1 MEWIILGVIV
11 LLTLINVPIGYA
23 LSIAT
28 ILAILW
34 TGAASLSVVPL
45 NLFSGA
51 SSFPLLAIP
60 LFILAGGLME
70 TSGISQRLVNLANS
84 LVGFIRGGLAMVTVV
99 ATMIQS
105 EISGSSVADAAAIG
119 KVVIPAME
127 KRGYPRALSAAIVSN
142 AASAAILIPPSIP
155 MIIYAWMAEVSIA
168 KLFFAGF
175 LPGFIA
181 CVAMMGLCYYYARK
195 YNLPKEKQFSVREVG
210 RSTVQAFWAL
220 TIPIV
225 IWVGILGG
233 IATATEVAALAV
245 VAAALIGVVIYRE
258 LSGRQ
263 TLRIFRESSSQT
275 ATVMLIVASLFVRFS
290 EKNSDHARDTD
301 EEHDPPGDRQHAAD
315 PSHFDPRQRDG
326 GFVAHPLHEDPAV
339 VEQHELEAEH
349 GELGRHVDDLAR
361 QRRQLV
367 HQNVES
373 DVAALVVRH
382 DRAVESQPDEHVR
395 GELVIP
401 GKRGIEDIAEEHPEA
416 DNDHQPREEADGPP
430 LDESDEPPEQLRHQ
444 RSACTVLMS
453 SVPPATC
460 LPNSSYTA
468 AEALMKA
475 SLSGWFDFI
484 GGASFD
490 MSSRSSRSPSARAK
504 SPVACAILA
513 IVPWTSL
520 GSFFQKSSLTM
531 RNAGV

>member
-70 TSGISQRLVNLANS
+70 TSGISQRLVNLAQS
-84 LVGFIRGGLAMVTVV
+84 LVGFVRGGLAMVTVV

-175 LPGFIA
+175 LPGIIA
-181 CVAMMGLCYYYARK
+181 CVAMMGLAYYYARK
-195 YNLPKEKQFSVREVG
+195 FNLPVEQKFSIREVG
-210 RSTVQAFWAL
+210 RSTLQAFWAL
-220 TIPIV
+220 LIPVV

-245 VAAALIGVVIYRE
+245 LAALLIGVLIYRE

-263 TLRIFRESSSQT
+263 TLDILRDSVGQT
-275 ATVMLIVASLFVRFS
+275 ASVMLIVASSAVLGWFLTSEQVPQKFARMILETTDNKFLILIFLNLFF
-290 EKNSDHARDTD
+290 
-301 EEHDPPGDRQHAAD
+301 
-315 PSHFDPRQRDG
+315 
-326 GFVAHPLHEDPAV
+326 FVAGMFLHSAAAIILIVPIVLPLVRQIGVDPIHFGIIV
-339 VEQHELEAEH
+339 TIN
-349 GELGRHVDDLAR
+349 LGVGQQTPPVATVLFTTAAIAKISFWEVFKVGWPFT
-361 QRRQLV
+361 LV
-367 HQNVES
+367 L
-373 DVAALVVRH
+373 ALVTL
-382 DRAVESQPDEHVR
+382 
-395 GELVIP
+395 LV
-401 GKRGIEDIAEEHPEA
+401 
-416 DNDHQPREEADGPP
+416 
-430 LDESDEPPEQLRHQ
+430 
-444 RSACTVLMS
+444 T
-453 SVPPATC
+453 
-460 LPNSSYTA
+460 Y
-468 AEALMKA
+468 
-475 SLSGWFDFI
+475 
-484 GGASFD
+484 
-490 MSSRSSRSPSARAK
+490 
-504 SPVACAILA
+504 
-513 IVPWTSL
+513 VPWISL
-520 GSFFQKSSLTM
+520 GPIGWI
-531 RNAGV
+531 NW

>member
-70 TSGISQRLVNLANS
+70 TSGISQRLVNLAQS
-84 LVGFIRGGLAMVTVV
+84 LVGFVRGGLAMVTVV

-175 LPGFIA
+175 LPGIIA
-181 CVAMMGLCYYYARK
+181 CVAMMGLAYYYARK
-195 YNLPKEKQFSVREVG
+195 FNLPVEQKFSIREVG
-210 RSTVQAFWAL
+210 RSTLQAFWAL
-220 TIPIV
+220 LIPVV

-245 VAAALIGVVIYRE
+245 LAALLIGVLIYRE

-263 TLRIFRESSSQT
+263 TLDILRDSVGQT
-275 ATVMLIVASLFVRFS
+275 ASVMLIVASSAVLGWFLTSEQVPQKFARMILETTDNKFLILIFLNLFFLVAGMFLHSAAAIILIVPIVMPLVRQIGV
-290 EKNSDHARDTD
+290 
-301 EEHDPPGDRQHAAD
+301 DPIHFGIIVTINLGVGQQTPPVATVLFTTAAIAKISFWEVFKVGW
-315 PSHFDPRQRDG
+315 PFT
-326 GFVAHPLHEDPAV
+326 
-339 VEQHELEAEH
+339 
-349 GELGRHVDDLAR
+349 
-361 QRRQLV
+361 LV
-367 HQNVES
+367 L
-373 DVAALVVRH
+373 ALVTL
-382 DRAVESQPDEHVR
+382 
-395 GELVIP
+395 LV
-401 GKRGIEDIAEEHPEA
+401 
-416 DNDHQPREEADGPP
+416 
-430 LDESDEPPEQLRHQ
+430 
-444 RSACTVLMS
+444 T
-453 SVPPATC
+453 
-460 LPNSSYTA
+460 Y
-468 AEALMKA
+468 
-475 SLSGWFDFI
+475 
-484 GGASFD
+484 
-490 MSSRSSRSPSARAK
+490 
-504 SPVACAILA
+504 
-513 IVPWTSL
+513 VPWISL
-520 GSFFQKSSLTM
+520 GPIGWI
-531 RNAGV
+531 NW

>member
-1 MEWIILGVIV
+1 VEWIILGVIV

-70 TSGISQRLVNLANS
+70 TSGISQRLVNLAQS
-84 LVGFIRGGLAMVTVV
+84 LVGFVRGGLAMVTVV

-155 MIIYAWMAEVSIA
+155 MIIYAWIAEVSIA

-175 LPGFIA
+175 LPGIIA
-181 CVAMMGLCYYYARK
+181 CVAMMGLAYYYARK
-195 YNLPKEKQFSVREVG
+195 FNLPVEQKFSIREVG
-210 RSTVQAFWAL
+210 RSTLQAFWAL
-220 TIPIV
+220 LIPVV

-245 VAAALIGVVIYRE
+245 LAALLIGVLIYRE

-263 TLRIFRESSSQT
+263 TLDILRDSVGQT
-275 ATVMLIVASLFVRFS
+275 ASVMLIVASSAVLGWFLTSEQVPQKFARLILETTDNKFLILIFLNLFF
-290 EKNSDHARDTD
+290 
-301 EEHDPPGDRQHAAD
+301 
-315 PSHFDPRQRDG
+315 
-326 GFVAHPLHEDPAV
+326 FVAGIFLHSAAAIILIVPIVLPLVRQIGVDPIHFGIIV
-339 VEQHELEAEH
+339 TIN
-349 GELGRHVDDLAR
+349 LGVGQQTPPVATVLFTTAAIAR
-361 QRRQLV
+361 ISFWEVFRVGWPFTLV
-367 HQNVES
+367 L
-373 DVAALVVRH
+373 ALVTL
-382 DRAVESQPDEHVR
+382 
-395 GELVIP
+395 LV
-401 GKRGIEDIAEEHPEA
+401 
-416 DNDHQPREEADGPP
+416 
-430 LDESDEPPEQLRHQ
+430 
-444 RSACTVLMS
+444 T
-453 SVPPATC
+453 
-460 LPNSSYTA
+460 Y
-468 AEALMKA
+468 
-475 SLSGWFDFI
+475 
-484 GGASFD
+484 
-490 MSSRSSRSPSARAK
+490 
-504 SPVACAILA
+504 
-513 IVPWTSL
+513 VPWISL
-520 GSFFQKSSLTM
+520 GPIGWI
-531 RNAGV
+531 NW

>member
-1 MEWIILGVIV
+1 VEWIILGVIV
-11 LLTLINVPIGYA
+11 VLTAINVPIGYG

-70 TSGISQRLVNLANS
+70 TSGISQRLVNMANS

-99 ATMIQS
+99 ATLIQS

-175 LPGFIA
+175 LPGLIA
-181 CVAMMGLCYYYARK
+181 CLAMMGLCYYYARK
-195 YNLPKEKQFSVREVG
+195 LNLPVEQKFSVREIG

-220 TIPIV
+220 FIPVV

-245 VAAALIGVVIYRE
+245 LAAFLIGAFIYRE
-258 LSGRQ
+258 LNGRQ
-263 TLRIFRESSSQT
+263 TVHILKDSVGQT
-275 ATVMLIVASLFVRFS
+275 GSVMLIVASSAVLGWFLTSEQVPQKFANLILETTDNKILILLFLNLFFFVTGMFLHSAAAIILIVPIVLPLVRQIGVDPIHFGIIVTI
-290 EKNSDHARDTD
+290 NLGVGQQTPPVATVLFTTAAIARLPFWEVFRVGWPFT
-301 EEHDPPGDRQHAAD
+301 
-315 PSHFDPRQRDG
+315 
-326 GFVAHPLHEDPAV
+326 
-339 VEQHELEAEH
+339 
-349 GELGRHVDDLAR
+349 
-361 QRRQLV
+361 LV
-367 HQNVES
+367 L
-373 DVAALVVRH
+373 ALVTL
-382 DRAVESQPDEHVR
+382 
-395 GELVIP
+395 LV
-401 GKRGIEDIAEEHPEA
+401 
-416 DNDHQPREEADGPP
+416 
-430 LDESDEPPEQLRHQ
+430 
-444 RSACTVLMS
+444 T
-453 SVPPATC
+453 
-460 LPNSSYTA
+460 Y
-468 AEALMKA
+468 
-475 SLSGWFDFI
+475 
-484 GGASFD
+484 
-490 MSSRSSRSPSARAK
+490 
-504 SPVACAILA
+504 
-513 IVPWTSL
+513 VPWISL
-520 GSFFQKSSLTM
+520 GPVSWI
-531 RNAGV
+531 NW

>member
-11 LLTLINVPIGYA
+11 LLTVMNVPIGYA

-34 TGAASLSVVPL
+34 TGGVSLSVVPL

-70 TSGISQRLVNLANS
+70 TSGISQRLVNLAQS

-181 CVAMMGLCYYYARK
+181 CVAMMGLAYYYARK
-195 YNLPKEKQFSVREVG
+195 YNLPVEQKFSVREVG
-210 RSTVQAFWAL
+210 RSTVHAFWAL
-220 TIPIV
+220 TIPAV

-245 VAAALIGVVIYRE
+245 VAALFIGVLIYRE
-258 LSGRQ
+258 LNGRQ
-263 TLRIFRESSSQT
+263 TLSILKDSVGQT
-275 ATVMLIVASLFVRFS
+275 ASVMLIVASSAVLGWFLTSEQVPQKFARLILETTDNKILILIFLNLFF
-290 EKNSDHARDTD
+290 
-301 EEHDPPGDRQHAAD
+301 
-315 PSHFDPRQRDG
+315 
-326 GFVAHPLHEDPAV
+326 FVAGMFLHSAAAIILIVPIVLPLVRQIGVDPIHFGIIVTINLGVGQQTPPVATVLFTTAAIARISFWEVFRVGWPFTAV
-339 VEQHELEAEH
+339 L
-349 GELGRHVDDLAR
+349 
-361 QRRQLV
+361 
-367 HQNVES
+367 
-373 DVAALVVRH
+373 ALVTL
-382 DRAVESQPDEHVR
+382 
-395 GELVIP
+395 LV
-401 GKRGIEDIAEEHPEA
+401 
-416 DNDHQPREEADGPP
+416 
-430 LDESDEPPEQLRHQ
+430 
-444 RSACTVLMS
+444 T
-453 SVPPATC
+453 
-460 LPNSSYTA
+460 Y
-468 AEALMKA
+468 
-475 SLSGWFDFI
+475 
-484 GGASFD
+484 
-490 MSSRSSRSPSARAK
+490 
-504 SPVACAILA
+504 
-513 IVPWTSL
+513 VPWISL
-520 GSFFQKSSLTM
+520 GPIGWI
-531 RNAGV
+531 NW

>member
-1 MEWIILGVIV
+1 VEWTILGVIV
-11 LLTLINVPIGYA
+11 LLTVMNVPIGYA

-70 TSGISQRLVNLANS
+70 TGGISQRLVNLANS

-175 LPGFIA
+175 LPGFIT
-181 CVAMMGLCYYYARK
+181 CLAMMALCYYYARK
-195 YNLPKEKQFSVREVG
+195 YNLPKETKFSVREVG

-220 TIPIV
+220 FIPVV

-245 VAAALIGVVIYRE
+245 VAALVIGIFIYRE

-263 TLRIFRESSSQT
+263 TVHILKDSVGQT
-275 ATVMLIVASLFVRFS
+275 ASVMLIVASSAVLGWFLTSEQVPQKFARMILETTSDKFLILLFLNLFLFVAGMFLHSAAAIILIVPIVLPLVRQIGVDPIHFGIIVTI
-290 EKNSDHARDTD
+290 NLGVGQQTPPVATVLFTTAAIARISFWEVFRVGWPFT
-301 EEHDPPGDRQHAAD
+301 
-315 PSHFDPRQRDG
+315 
-326 GFVAHPLHEDPAV
+326 
-339 VEQHELEAEH
+339 
-349 GELGRHVDDLAR
+349 
-361 QRRQLV
+361 LV
-367 HQNVES
+367 L
-373 DVAALVVRH
+373 ALVTL
-382 DRAVESQPDEHVR
+382 
-395 GELVIP
+395 LV
-401 GKRGIEDIAEEHPEA
+401 
-416 DNDHQPREEADGPP
+416 
-430 LDESDEPPEQLRHQ
+430 
-444 RSACTVLMS
+444 T
-453 SVPPATC
+453 
-460 LPNSSYTA
+460 Y
-468 AEALMKA
+468 
-475 SLSGWFDFI
+475 
-484 GGASFD
+484 
-490 MSSRSSRSPSARAK
+490 
-504 SPVACAILA
+504 
-513 IVPWTSL
+513 VPWISL
-520 GSFFQKSSLTM
+520 GPIGWI
-531 RNAGV
+531 NW